1 MNLELKTSNYSTF
14 HFVLLKYFLLN
25 DFFSETYNYDIILDL
40 DRGTTQ
46 RSSSSS
52 GQALSS
58 YNRRDDLNQ
67 SVRTSSSLD
76 RSSSLGK
83 TDTSR
88 SQQYSSVGS
97 QQYSSKSQLG
107 SSQTQYSRDRQ
118 EGLGRQTGGSGS
130 GRQKWSINDNRGSVS
145 PGKENMDQNGYRYL
159 RNLGS
164 EVTHSLLMSVCLE
177 NLM

>member
-1 MNLELKTSNYSTF
+1 M
-14 HFVLLKYFLLN
+14 
-25 DFFSETYNYDIILDL
+25 
-40 DRGTTQ
+40 
-46 RSSSSS
+46 
-52 GQALSS
+52 
-58 YNRRDDLNQ
+58 
-67 SVRTSSSLD
+67 RTSSGLD
-76 RSSSLGK
+76 RSSSMGK
-83 TDTSR
+83 ADTSR
-88 SQQYSSVGS
+88 SQQYSSVGSQQYSSVGS